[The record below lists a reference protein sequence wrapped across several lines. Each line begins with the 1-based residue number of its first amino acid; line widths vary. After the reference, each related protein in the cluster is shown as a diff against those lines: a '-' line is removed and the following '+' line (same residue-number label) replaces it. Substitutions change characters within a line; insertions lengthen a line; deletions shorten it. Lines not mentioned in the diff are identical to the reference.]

1 MFRRAVL
8 VCVSGVKRE
17 VLSEGLIMSVTEIVR
32 TAYSG
37 LFAQSKRAETIAANI
52 ANAATP
58 GYEPRTSSLGP
69 GAGRVFGAGRQ
80 QERQDFA
87 AAGGGLIGSG
97 GAGIWDEQ
105 SAPDMANE
113 MLDLI
118 GTRVAWEA
126 NATAFETGADFWELL
141 AIALGHQ
148 QGPPS
153 SGKT

>member
-1 MFRRAVL
+1 
-8 VCVSGVKRE
+8 
-17 VLSEGLIMSVTEIVR
+17 MSVSEIVR

-37 LFAQSKRAETIAANI
+37 LFAQSRRAEAIASNI

-58 GYEPRTSSLGP
+58 GYEPRTMSYGP
-69 GAGRVFGAGRQ
+69 GAGRVVGAGR

-87 AAGGGLIGSG
+87 AAGGGLIGTG
-97 GAGIWDEQ
+97 GTGLWDNEA
-105 SAPDMANE
+105 APDMANE